1 MAQKLKKIKG
11 GDIML
16 FVGGKALAFA
26 TSHTLSITAETQDT
40 SNKDEGGGKWAA
52 EEVKMLSWTA
62 SSDNY
67 YAVSD
72 TTGTADDN
80 STYADIYDIFVAGSP
95 VDVVFAAKT
104 ETNTDVADV
113 TETNKAWT
121 PKVPKYTGKA
131 IITKLELQAPNG
143 EIATFSVELSGVG
156 ELKKVAE

>member
-1 MAQKLKKIKG
+1 
-11 GDIML
+11 ML
-16 FVGGKALAFA
+16 FISGKALAFA

-62 SSDNY
+62 TSDNFY
-67 YAVSD
+67 CVSD
-72 TTGTADDN
+72 TNGKADDN
-80 STYADIYDIFVAGSP
+80 STYSDIYDAMMAGTP
-95 VDVVFAAKT
+95 IDAVFAAKT
-104 ETNTDVADV
+104 ETVNDVSDV

-143 EIATFSVELSGVG
+143 EFATYSVELSGVG
-156 ELKKVAE
+156 ELKMVAE